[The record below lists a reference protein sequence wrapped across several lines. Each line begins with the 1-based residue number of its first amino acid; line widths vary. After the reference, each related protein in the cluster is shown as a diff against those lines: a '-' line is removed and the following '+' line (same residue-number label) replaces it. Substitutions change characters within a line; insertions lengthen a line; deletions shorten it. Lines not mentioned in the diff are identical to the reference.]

1 VATARKAVQLKLRA
15 EDVAEVLALG
25 EVVLEHAMRSGR
37 PHVAA
42 ASFPRHAVVL
52 GLYEAYAGDSPEE
65 DTYRRMTGGHRA
77 EVRMGD
83 TYVAAALP
91 GVARLSAALL
101 TAINASNCAGGVHG
115 ATVAGGVG
123 LIELF
128 TPEDGEKTLECVAR
142 FAGLELG
149 PRISAS
155 QMLLSEY
162 ASGFRARSWRLYEF
176 REGGFTASTR
186 RQEYWAKLSID
197 VVDGYVAGYWLTGV
211 FYAAPPMEIYDV
223 LNSLRGMLFHELAL
237 YSVKEAISRRVQLEG
252 LLPEDFHALLDELY
266 GAAGVR
272 YYTA

>member
-1 VATARKAVQLKLRA
+1 MTAARRAVQLKLRV

-25 EVVLEHAMRSGR
+25 EVVLEHAMRTGR
-37 PHVAA
+37 SHVAA

-52 GLYEAYAGDSPEE
+52 GLYEAYAGDFPEE

-77 EVRMGD
+77 EVREGD

-91 GVARLSAALL
+91 GVSRLSAALL
-101 TAINASNCAGGVHG
+101 AAVNASNCAGGVHG

-128 TPEDGEKTLECVAR
+128 TSEDGEKALECVAR

-149 PRISAS
+149 PRIAAG

-162 ASGFRARSWRLYEF
+162 ASGFRARGWRLYRF
-176 REGGFTASTR
+176 REAGFTASTR
-186 RQEYWAKLSID
+186 RQGYWAKLSID

-223 LNSLRGMLFHELAL
+223 LNSLRGALFHELAL
-237 YSVKEAISRRVQLEG
+237 YSVKDAISRRVQLEG

-266 GAAGVR
+266 SAAGVR